1 MCFLIEK
8 YPVFRGW
15 KVMSEY
21 LIAMKIVNKRASRR
35 LYCPVTAVILSFT
48 VVSGHL
54 HCFYAKRQQN
64 KLFAIGNR

>member
-1 MCFLIEK
+1 
-8 YPVFRGW
+8 
-15 KVMSEY
+15 MSEY
-21 LIAMKIVNKRASRR
+21 LIAMKIGNKKRASRR

-64 KLFAIGNR
+64 KLFTIANR